1 MRPPCAKQPKGDGDT
16 MSDSKRAA
24 RLLFLDSGL
33 GGLTVLKA
41 ARAAIPEAEV
51 LFIADDAAF
60 PYGPKPEGELVDR
73 LLHLVGDAL
82 AAFQPDCVV
91 LACNTASTVALSALR
106 ATFSVPF
113 VGTVPA
119 IKPAAAITRSG
130 LVSVLATPGTVAREY
145 THTLIDKYASGA
157 RVTLVGT
164 PSLAELAE
172 SYASGEPVSDA
183 AIAHEIAPCF
193 VEEGNAR
200 TDVVVLGCTHYPL
213 LLERLDALSPWPVS
227 WLDPAP
233 AIARRI
239 ANVLSERGH
248 IVGVG
253 AKRGSGTIAFTSGRA
268 PLPSLLALLQA
279 HQLSIAAK
287 IDAKDG
293 AAAAA

>member
-1 MRPPCAKQPKGDGDT
+1 MSDRKRPP
-16 MSDSKRAA
+16 

-33 GGLTVLKA
+33 GGLTVLRA

-60 PYGPKPEGELVDR
+60 PYGSKPEEDLISRLVA
-73 LLHLVGDAL
+73 LVGGAL
-82 AAFQPDCVV
+82 AAFEADCVV
-91 LACNTASTVALSALR
+91 LACNTASTVALTALR
-106 ATFSVPF
+106 TTFGVPF

-130 LVSVLATPGTVAREY
+130 LVSVLATPGTVARDY
-145 THTLIDKYASGA
+145 THTLVEKFADGA
-157 RVTLVGT
+157 RFTLVGS
-164 PSLAELAE
+164 PNLAQLAE

-183 AIAHEIAPCF
+183 AIAREIAPCF
-193 VEEGNAR
+193 VEEGGAR

-213 LLERLDALSPWPVS
+213 LLDRLDALAPWPVT

-239 ANVLSERGH
+239 ANVLSEHGH
-248 IVGVG
+248 VVGVG
-253 AKRGSGTIAFTSGRA
+253 AKRGKGAITFTSGRT

-279 HQLSIAAK
+279 HQLIIASNTATSK
-287 IDAKDG
+287 AE
-293 AAAAA
+293 AA